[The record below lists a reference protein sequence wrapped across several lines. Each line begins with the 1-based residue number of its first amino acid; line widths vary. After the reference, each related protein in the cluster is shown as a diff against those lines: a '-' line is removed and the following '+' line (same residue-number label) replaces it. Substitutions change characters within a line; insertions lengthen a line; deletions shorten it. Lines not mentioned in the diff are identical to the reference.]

1 MGNYLRE
8 TEFLNRRQVD
18 NVKRASAFARH
29 ELGLPLNTAVTIYW
43 AVASGGGG
51 GVWSEKQRLLFT
63 RLRHWLQ
70 RRDSPW
76 VAIWTVENGQLSQ
89 GVHTHLAFHVP
100 GDIGVADVTAYLH
113 QQVGNMP
120 GVLEVK
126 PTRPPGGFPVWQ
138 TYMLK
143 GMNPE
148 LWDAYGVP
156 KKWRKG
162 EGLVTGKRC
171 GVSRP
176 IDAAARN
183 RQLVS
188 ASAITSSS
196 TPTTSATIPVST
208 AA

>member
-1 MGNYLRE
+1 MTNILRE
-8 TEFLNRRQVD
+8 TESINRRQVD
-18 NVKRASAFARH
+18 NVRRASAFARH
-29 ELGLPLNTAVTIYW
+29 ELELPLNTAVTIYW
-43 AVASGGGG
+43 AVASGPGGGG
-51 GVWSEKQRLLFT
+51 GVWRDKQKLLFT

-76 VAIWTVENGQLSQ
+76 VAIWTVENGQLSK
-89 GVHTHLAFHVP
+89 GVHTHMAIHVP
-100 GDIGVADVTAYLH
+100 DDIPLEDVVAYLH

-171 GVSRP
+171 GVSRS
-176 IDAAARN
+176 IDAAARA
-183 RQLVS
+183 RRLS
-188 ASAITSSS
+188 APARPIL
-196 TPTTSATIPVST
+196 AT
-208 AA
+208 A